1 MRAQNG
7 RISLY
12 RRSFVGI
19 LAVAA
24 IAAGSLTSLP
34 SASADSTGYI
44 SIGAR
49 ICALPTNYPIDECGV
64 ASVGALS
71 LVEYGAGSQVLAMDE
86 ASYAGDNL
94 VWGDVADV
102 PLKTYVLDTQYMDVP
117 DGFQLAE
124 FIPVSGEAGIFGDGR
139 FVTLTDASPS
149 VEAYVIYRPAAG
161 VDTDGD
167 GLNDMAEVTIGTD
180 PYVADIP
187 GPDSDGDGAPDDTE
201 LAYGTDPYD
210 ANSWPEGVQAGP
222 SDENGNGINDDAE
235 DSDGDGASDEAEI
248 AFGSDPYDAQDFPAV
263 QAGPSDENGNGIN
276 DDVEDMD
283 GDGVA
288 DAEADEALVTSLPNT
303 GSGVAPIDGASEA
316 MLLSA
321 LAVAMTAGGL
331 MVLRGRNS

>member
-1 MRAQNG
+1 MHAQNG
-7 RISLY
+7 RMKMY

-24 IAAGSLTSLP
+24 IAAGSLSSLP

-49 ICALPTNYPIDECGV
+49 ICALPTDYPVDECGV
-64 ASVGALS
+64 ANVGALS
-71 LVEYGAGSQVLAMDE
+71 LAESGSGSQILAMDE

-102 PLKTYVLDTQYMDVP
+102 PLTSYLLDTQYMDVP
-117 DGFQLAE
+117 AGFQVAE
-124 FIPVSGEAGIFGDGR
+124 LVPVYGDAGRSGDDLY
-139 FVTLTDASPS
+139 VSVTDASPS
-149 VEAYVIYRPAAG
+149 VEAYIIYRPAAG
-161 VDTDGD
+161 LDSDDD
-167 GLNDMAEVTIGTD
+167 GLNDMAEITIGTD

-187 GPDSDGDGAPDDTE
+187 GPDSDGDGASDETE
-201 LAYGTDPYD
+201 IAYGTDPYD
-210 ANSWPEGVQAGP
+210 ASSWPEPVQAGP
-222 SDENGNGINDDAE
+222 SDENGNGINDDVE

-276 DDVEDMD
+276 DDIEDMD

-288 DAEADEALVTSLPNT
+288 DASETLVTSLPNT
-303 GSGVAPIDGASEA
+303 GSGMGQATSDD
-316 MLLSA
+316 LLLLTFAAGTA
-321 LAVAMTAGGL
+321 LATAGAT
-331 MVLRGRNS
+331 VLRRRNA

>member
-1 MRAQNG
+1 MKV
-7 RISLY
+7 Y
-12 RRSFVGI
+12 RRSFIGM

-24 IAAGSLTSLP
+24 IAAGSLSSLP
-34 SASADSTGYI
+34 GASADSAGYI

-71 LVEYGAGSQVLAMDE
+71 LAEYGAGSQVLAMDE

-102 PLKTYVLDTQYMDVP
+102 PLTTYVLDTQYMDVP
-117 DGFQLAE
+117 AGFQLAE
-124 FIPVSGEAGIFGDGR
+124 FIPVSGEAGIFGDGH

-161 VDTDGD
+161 VDSDDD
-167 GLNDMAEVTIGTD
+167 GLNDMAEITIGTD
-180 PYVADIP
+180 PYVADMP
-187 GPDSDGDGAPDDTE
+187 GVDSDGDGASDETE
-201 LAYGTDPYD
+201 IAYGTDPYD
-210 ANSWPEGVQAGP
+210 ANSWPEPVQAGP
-222 SDENGNGINDDAE
+222 EDV

-248 AFGSDPYDAQDFPAV
+248 DFGSDPYDAQDFPAV
-263 QAGPSDENGNGIN
+263 QAGPSDENENGIN

-288 DAEADEALVTSLPNT
+288 DAEFESGAAVVTALPNT
-303 GSGVAPIDGASEA
+303 GTGIVPADSTNEA
-316 MLLSA
+316 LLLGA
-321 LAVAMTAGGL
+321 LAMGMVAGGFS
-331 MVLRGRNS
+331 VLNRRSA